1 MISTV
6 RGLRSNRA
14 FAAAG
19 FQFQIE
25 SIQRGT
31 TRVSNSGIQ
40 VFASENPARDNVL
53 KMMNRFSG
61 LGCAGIALAI
71 LSGLAVAPSAAAQAS
86 DSNPAPTQDA
96 AQNSTQAPPAASAT
110 PAAAPQQNTT
120 TPANPPAA
128 AQTQNLPDKPV
139 PADQKNTSKPGSN
152 DRLFYAL
159 PNFSTVESSQ
169 HLPPLSTGQKFKL
182 VARGSFDPYQFAF
195 IGVVSGISQAENS
208 EPGYGQG
215 WGAYGIRYASALG
228 DSLTESFMVGAI
240 LPSVLHQDPRYYQS
254 GHGSF
259 LRRTGYALSR
269 LVITRGDSGNAQFN
283 ASEVVGSALAAGI
296 VTYSYHPHE
305 DKTLSNTASVW
316 GTQVAYDALSYELKE
331 FWPDLRRKF
340 SQKKHQHDD
349 PQP

>member
-1 MISTV
+1 
-6 RGLRSNRA
+6 
-14 FAAAG
+14 
-19 FQFQIE
+19 
-25 SIQRGT
+25 
-31 TRVSNSGIQ
+31 
-40 VFASENPARDNVL
+40 
-53 KMMNRFSG
+53 MMNRFCG
-61 LGCAGIALAI
+61 LGCAVVALAVCG
-71 LSGLAVAPSAAAQAS
+71 GLALAPSAAAQAS
-86 DSNPAPTQDA
+86 DPNAPQNQSSSASPA
-96 AQNSTQAPPAASAT
+96 S
-110 PAAAPQQNTT
+110 APQQNATA
-120 TPANPPAA
+120 PSAPPATP
-128 AQTQNLPDKPV
+128 QTQNLPDKPV
-139 PADQKNTSKPGSN
+139 PADQKTSSKPGSN

-240 LPSVLHQDPRYYQS
+240 LPSVLKQDPRYYQS

-259 LRRTGYALSR
+259 IHRTGYALSR
-269 LVITRGDSGNAQFN
+269 LIITRGDSGNAQFN